1 MPVQL
6 PYLSSNKNVGVLFEK
21 IASAK
26 VPPKFTHEFLQ
37 NTIGLKGTNDRPLV
51 ALLRTMGFLDQS
63 NTPTP
68 TYSLLKN
75 KDEHRGAIADGV
87 RYAYGSL
94 FNANE
99 DAHDLSGEKL
109 KGLVSQV
116 TGTDAD
122 MSARI
127 ASTFSV
133 LAKLGDFV
141 VAAGDKKKPK
151 EKESEGQE
159 EPPPASGDVK
169 GKVGGLR
176 TEFHY
181 NIQVHLP
188 ANGVEETYLNI
199 FNAIR
204 KTFQ

>member
-1 MPVQL
+1 MATPL
-6 PYLSSNKNVGVLFEK
+6 PYLSSYKNVGTLFEK

-37 NTIGLKGTNDRPLV
+37 NTIGLKGTNDRALI
-51 ALLRTMGFLDQS
+51 ALLRNMGFLDQS
-63 NTPTP
+63 GTPTP

-75 KDEHRGAIADGV
+75 NNEHRAAIGEGIRHA
-87 RYAYGSL
+87 YAPL

-99 DAHDLSGEKL
+99 NAHELSGEKL
-109 KGLVSQV
+109 KGLISQV

-127 ASTFSV
+127 ASTFSA
-133 LAKLGDFV
+133 LTKLGDFG
-141 VAAGDKKKPK
+141 VAPSGKQQGKDK
-151 EKESEGQE
+151 EADGEDET
-159 EPPPASGDVK
+159 PASDDVK
-169 GKVGGLR
+169 GKVKGLR

-181 NIQVHLP
+181 NVQVHLP
-188 ANGVEETYLNI
+188 ANGTEETYLNI

>member
-6 PYLSSNKNVGVLFEK
+6 PYLSSNKNVGTLFEK
-21 IASAK
+21 ISSAK

-37 NTIGLKGTNDRPLV
+37 NTIGLKGTNDRPLI
-51 ALLRTMGFLDQS
+51 ALLRTLSFLDQS
-63 NTPTP
+63 GTPTP
-68 TYSLLKN
+68 KYSLLKN
-75 KDEHRGAIADGV
+75 NDERRGAIADGI
-87 RYAYGSL
+87 RQAYAPL

-99 DAHDLSGEKL
+99 SAQDLSGEKL
-109 KGLVSQV
+109 KGLISQV

-122 MSARI
+122 MAARI
-127 ASTFSV
+127 ASTFSA
-133 LAKLGDFV
+133 LTKLGDFN
-141 VAAGDKKKPK
+141 ASSGGKKK
-151 EKESEGQE
+151 E
-159 EPPPASGDVK
+159 EPEKTSQKSEIENPSTSGNVA
-169 GKVGGLR
+169 GLR

-188 ANGVEETYLNI
+188 ANGTEETYLNI

>member
-1 MPVQL
+1 MATSL
-6 PYLSSNKNVGVLFEK
+6 PYLSSYKNVGTLFEK

-37 NTIGLKGTNDRPLV
+37 NTIGLKGTNDRPLIT
-51 ALLRTMGFLDQS
+51 LLRNMGFLDQS
-63 NTPTP
+63 GTPTP

-75 KDEHRGAIADGV
+75 KDEHRAAIAGGI
-87 RYAYGSL
+87 RHAYAPL

-99 DAHDLSGEKL
+99 NSYELSGEKL
-109 KGLVSQV
+109 KGLISQV

-127 ASTFSV
+127 ASTFSA
-133 LAKLGDFV
+133 LSRLGDFSADSRSKMKGKDQDTDV
-141 VAAGDKKKPK
+141 KEETPAGD
-151 EKESEGQE
+151 E
-159 EPPPASGDVK
+159 VK
-169 GKVGGLR
+169 GKVKDLR

-188 ANGVEETYLNI
+188 ANGTEETYLNI